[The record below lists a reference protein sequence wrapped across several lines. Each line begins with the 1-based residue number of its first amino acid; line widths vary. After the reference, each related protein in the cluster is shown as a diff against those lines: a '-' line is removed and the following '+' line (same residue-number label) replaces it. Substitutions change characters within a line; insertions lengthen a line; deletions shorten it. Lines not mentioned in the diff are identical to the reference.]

1 VTVSEQQLDE
11 GLGMAHTQVC
21 HTLRGI
27 LSNLAVNRAAAAAGY
42 LEQLAREGAKAAL
55 PEAFAAFENEVHGL
69 LPEMET
75 YIVEAEP

>member
-1 VTVSEQQLDE
+1 
-11 GLGMAHTQVC
+11 
-21 HTLRGI
+21 

-75 YIVEAEP
+75 YIVEVEP